1 MGRFLGS
8 HRVGPDH
15 IFAAAAPEERHA
27 PLELVE
33 DQVHLVE
40 GQVEFGS
47 EVAQKMFL
55 NEAQVVGAL
64 DHPNILRIYD
74 AGNFKGR
81 PYIAM
86 E

>member
-1 MGRFLGS
+1 
-8 HRVGPDH
+8 
-15 IFAAAAPEERHA
+15 
-27 PLELVE
+27 
-33 DQVHLVE
+33 
-40 GQVEFGS
+40 
-47 EVAQKMFL
+47 MFL

-86 E
+86 EYVDGYILKNYINFH